1 MPMPSTHVTFTGS
14 HEAQLSARLDLPAG
28 PVKAYALFAHCFT
41 CSKDLFVVG
50 RMVAGLTAQG
60 IGVFRFDFT
69 GLGQSD
75 GDFSDTS
82 FSSNIEDLRLA
93 AQWLADNYS
102 APQLLVGHS
111 LGGSATLALAGE
123 LDSVRAVATIGAP
136 SSACHVQDLFEDGL
150 SEIHA
155 TGSADIRIG
164 GRVITIGDEMVHDLE
179 THSIEDRV
187 AGLDA
192 ALLVVHSPVDQTV
205 SVDHAARI
213 FTAARHPKS
222 FLGVDGADH
231 LLSRHEDATFVAD
244 EIARWALRYI
254 EDEAPALPE
263 PRASA
268 PVVVA
273 ETGQGTFLNSVVSG
287 DHRFLADEPVSIGG
301 FDAGPGPFDF
311 LAAGLG
317 ACTSMTLRMYA
328 NRKKMKLDRV
338 TVEVYHEKV
347 DHDADRDGKIP
358 PGKLDVFTRRLKI
371 EGDLAEGERNDL
383 LRIADRCPVHQ
394 TLEAGSRIVTTNLE

>member
-1 MPMPSTHVTFTGS
+1 MSRPSTRVTFTGS
-14 HEAQLSARLDLPAG
+14 HEVPLSARLDLPAG

-41 CSKDLFVVG
+41 CSKDLFVVK
-50 RMVAGLTAQG
+50 RIVAGLTAQG
-60 IGVFRFDFT
+60 LGVLRFDFT
-69 GLGQSD
+69 GLGESG

-82 FSSNIEDLRLA
+82 FSSNIDDLRLA
-93 AQWLADNYS
+93 AAWLADNHS
-102 APQLLVGHS
+102 APQILVGHS
-111 LGGSATLALAGE
+111 LGGSAVLAVAGE
-123 LDSVRAVATIGAP
+123 LDSVKAVATIGAP
-136 SSACHVQDLFEDGL
+136 SSADHVQDLFAEGL

-155 TGSADIRIG
+155 TGAAEVRIG
-164 GRVITIGDEMVHDLE
+164 GRCITIGDEMVHDLE
-179 THSIEDRV
+179 SHSIEDRI
-187 AGLDA
+187 AKLRA

-213 FTAARHPKS
+213 FSAARHPKS

-244 EIARWALRYI
+244 EIARWVLRYI
-254 EDEAPALPE
+254 DDEAPALPE
-263 PRASA
+263 PRATA

-273 ETGQGTFLNSVVSG
+273 ETGQGPFLNSVVSG

-328 NRKKMKLDRV
+328 NRKEMDLQRV

-347 DHDADRDGKIP
+347 AHDADETGKVP
-358 PGKLDVFTRRLKI
+358 SGMVDLFTRRLKI
-371 EGDLAEGERNDL
+371 EGELTEAQRSDL
-383 LRIADRCPVHQ
+383 LRIADRCPVHR